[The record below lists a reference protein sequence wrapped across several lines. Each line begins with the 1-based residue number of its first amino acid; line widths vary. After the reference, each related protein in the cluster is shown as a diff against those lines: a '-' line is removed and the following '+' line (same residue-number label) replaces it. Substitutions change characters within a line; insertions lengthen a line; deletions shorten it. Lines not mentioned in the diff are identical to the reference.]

1 MFCRKC
7 RSDLL
12 TKNGI
17 VRGRQR
23 YRCRSCGFNFTQEHS
38 NGWPSSS
45 KMLIVVSY
53 CCGEGISDL
62 AEQSGATPASVL
74 RWIEEA
80 RESINGDGEIVEWMA
95 EAIADAVDW
104 KSLEHF
110 GWLQSLFDL
119 RRSDA
124 SRNPADAENSA
135 LVTERAKEISDK
147 LRKSDQQA

>member
-12 TKNGI
+12 IKNGI

-23 YRCRSCGFNFTQEHS
+23 YRCRACGFNFTQEHS

-45 KMLIVVSY
+45 KLLIVVSY
-53 CCGEGISDL
+53 CDGESISDL
-62 AEQSGATPASVL
+62 AEQSGATPASVF

-80 RESINGDGEIVEWMA
+80 RESINGDGEIVEWME
-95 EAIADAVDW
+95 EAIVDAV
-104 KSLEHF
+104 SFALEIENIPNTDKEVDRKVFEHIE
-110 GWLQSLFDL
+110 WLQLMFGL

-124 SRNPADAENSA
+124 GQNP
-135 LVTERAKEISDK
+135 I
-147 LRKSDQQA
+147 